1 MGKALK
7 TVGLMLLLAVGL
19 LGGMLWLAGRSTSGA
34 GLTPEALRARAL
46 YPLVKDGQLFRLAD
60 AYPDVWETVQVLHGG
75 DTLTDWEW
83 RTLRAVGDTAAPLTQ
98 GQQLLV
104 FWQDGAVA
112 FVVRSALTTG
122 GTPWFTLGAADGE
135 SSILGR
141 EKAVFRATLV
151 HAEGYDYYACVPEGD
166 AAAV

>member
-1 MGKALK
+1 MRKALNA
-7 TVGLMLLLAVGL
+7 VGLMLLLAVGV
-19 LGGMLWLAGRSTSGA
+19 LGGMLWLAGRSTSVA
-34 GLTPEALRARAL
+34 GLTPEAVRARAL
-46 YPLVKDGQLFRLAD
+46 YPLLRDGQTFRMAD
-60 AYPDVWETVQVLHGG
+60 AYPEPWETVQVLHGG

-83 RTLRAVGDTAAPLTQ
+83 RTLRAVGDAAAPLAQ

-122 GTPWFTLGAADGE
+122 GAPWFSIGTADGE

-141 EKAVFRATLV
+141 EKAVFRAMLV